1 MTIMLFKAIAIWL
14 AIVFAAILN
23 GIFREKL
30 LVPVTGPALALPLS
44 GVLLSVLVFLVAL
57 MLVPFIG
64 SSDRNI
70 YIGIGFLWVVLT
82 LVFEF
87 LFGHFVAGKSWRE
100 IFQVFNVRKGD
111 LFVVVLIVTAISP
124 WLAARVR
131 GVL

>member
-1 MTIMLFKAIAIWL
+1 MVIVLFKAVAIWL

-23 GIFREKL
+23 GVFREKV
-30 LVPVTGPALALPLS
+30 LVPVAGSCLALPLS

-57 MLVPFIG
+57 ILIPFIG
-64 SSDRNI
+64 SSDPGI
-70 YIGIGFLWVVLT
+70 YAGIGFLWVGLT
-82 LVFEF
+82 LAFEC

-100 IFQVFNVRKGD
+100 ILQVFNVRKGD
-111 LFVVVLIVTAISP
+111 LFVVVLLVTAISP